1 MNARRPKSEYQIAT
15 LADLI
20 AAGART
26 ARVYCNCG
34 RSETADLMGM
44 RATGGEATPWGDVRA
59 RMVCKGCGARGQV
72 TTSIEYPFV
81 VAGQVS
87 NHGVSR

>member
-20 AAGART
+20 TGGART

-34 RSETADLMGM
+34 RSETADLMAM
-44 RATGGEATPWGDVRA
+44 RASVGDTTPWIDIRA
-59 RMVCKGCGARGQV
+59 RMVCRGCGAKGQV
-72 TTSIEYPFV
+72 TTTIEYPFGV
-81 VAGQVS
+81 EGQVS

>member
-1 MNARRPKSEYQIAT
+1 MNARRPNSEYQIAT
-15 LADLI
+15 LVDLI

-34 RSETADLMGM
+34 RTETTDLMSM
-44 RATGGEATPWGDVRA
+44 RATVAETTPWTDVRA

-72 TTSIEYPFV
+72 TTSIEYPFGV
-81 VAGQVS
+81 SGQVS
-87 NHGVSR
+87 NHGVSK